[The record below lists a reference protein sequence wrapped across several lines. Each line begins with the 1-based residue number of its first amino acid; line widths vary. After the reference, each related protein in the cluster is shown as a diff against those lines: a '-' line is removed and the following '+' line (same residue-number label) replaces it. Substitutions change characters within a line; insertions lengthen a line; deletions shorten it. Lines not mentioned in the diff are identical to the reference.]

1 MASIKIKRISSSIAK
16 EISDILSNEAR
27 DYVLHKVTITA
38 CEVTNDLSFAKVYF
52 TSMDDTNKKDILKDL
67 NEAAGFIRKCL
78 SEKIDI
84 RHTPK
89 LIFVYDES
97 IEYGDKIE
105 KIIKEIHGNDGK

>member
-27 DYVLHKVTITA
+27 DYVLLKVTITA
-38 CEVTNDLSFAKVYF
+38 CEVTNDLCFAKVYF

-78 SEKIDI
+78 SERIDI

>member
-16 EISDILSNEAR
+16 E
-27 DYVLHKVTITA
+27 HKVTITA

-67 NEAAGFIRKCL
+67 NEATGFIRKCL
-78 SEKIDI
+78 SERIDI

-97 IEYGDKIE
+97 ILNFHK
-105 KIIKEIHGNDGK
+105 